1 MNTPKIKFKPRI
13 TRKYIHKGGASTER
27 TSTEG
32 ISTEKNSTTSTTYVV
47 FVKEND
53 TGITAET
60 GNILELNDTTD
71 IETLTKKIK
80 PDTKAVG
87 NLYVEPFYIVEN
99 NEANAIA
106 RGEGIASGNLRPSVE
121 GSAIANARSSGE
133 GIAIANASAESNAS
147 VKGIA
152 SGSAS
157 GEGIA
162 IANASAESNASVKGI
177 ASGSASGEGIA
188 IANASA
194 ERNARAEGIAIANAS
209 AERNASK
216 KDNSSGKSISSGQG
230 NEGVPKS
237 VTDNEGS
244 DNETRFGK
252 KNRLGNNNDFIPPGK
267 LSRRLNN
274 RRSGKNIPRL
284 LHKSRRRNSGST
296 RYEPEPPSSKPI
308 NKSK

>member
-162 IANASAESNASVKGI
+162 IANASAE
-177 ASGSASGEGIA
+177 
-188 IANASA
+188 
-194 ERNARAEGIAIANAS
+194 RNARAEGIAIANAS